1 MSYFEKLF
9 KKQVKDAIKEM
20 VENNE
25 IFIDGSDIF
34 IHDGKISDETLR
46 PNIELV
52 SKKKGDNI

>member
-9 KKQVKDAIKEM
+9 KKQVKDVIKEM

-34 IHDGKISDETLR
+34 IHDGKIADETLR